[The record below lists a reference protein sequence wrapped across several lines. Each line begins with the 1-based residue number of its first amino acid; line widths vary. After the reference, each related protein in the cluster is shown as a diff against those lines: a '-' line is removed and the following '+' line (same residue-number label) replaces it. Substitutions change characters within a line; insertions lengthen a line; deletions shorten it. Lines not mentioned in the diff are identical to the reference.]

1 MVNRKQTH
9 TSQTFNYSH
18 EIINSIN
25 YFNKYI
31 VVDNGALLRI

>member
-1 MVNRKQTH
+1 MVNRNQTH
-9 TSQTFNYSH
+9 RSQTYKYSH

-31 VVDNGALLRI
+31 NDDKWRTTK